1 MNKWFLSLTLG
12 MSLLLV
18 NIHANSNE
26 NSEAISLEHLLDNVR
41 AGHVRDKQQQQVREK
56 AFQTQRKTQQ
66 QQLEQMRQERKQQE
80 QRSASF
86 EKQFDKNEKTLVGLR
101 QQMNQ
106 ELGNLK
112 ELLGTLQQTTA
123 EAKVHFDTSLISAQI
138 PGRSEI
144 LANISQK
151 IGQSNELVS
160 LDEMEQVW
168 FQLLQ
173 EMTEQGKIKQFQ
185 ANVID
190 SSGKQQETTVTRV
203 GVFNALAGGQFLN
216 YDPVTGLSELPRQP
230 QSRFLSQA
238 AELERSRTGMVSFSL
253 DPTQGQ
259 LLSAMVDSP
268 TLIERIHQG
277 GVVGYLIIAMGLI
290 GLCIAVIKIVLL
302 NLTSSKVKRQAR
314 QLGEAKANNP
324 LGRVLQVYEKHTASD
339 LESIELR
346 LGEAIMKETPRLNT
360 WLMAVKIIAVVAP
373 LMGLLGTVTG
383 MIQTFQAIT
392 LFGAGDPKLMA
403 GGISQALVTTVL
415 GLCVAI
421 PMVLLHTAGSSR
433 AKNIQEILE
442 EQSTGMIARQSEK

>member
-1 MNKWFLSLTLG
+1 MKKGFFPLMLG
-12 MSLLLV
+12 VSILLFNV
-18 NIHANSNE
+18 HVSGAD
-26 NSEAISLEHLLDNVR
+26 ISLDRLLDNVK
-41 AGHVRDKQQQQVREK
+41 AGHVRDKQQQQAREQVFK
-56 AFQTQRKTQQ
+56 SQRKTQQ
-66 QQLEQMRQERKQQE
+66 QQLNQIRQERTQQE
-80 QRSASF
+80 QRSASL
-86 EKQFDKNEKTLVGLR
+86 ETQFDENEKVLVGLR
-101 QQMNQ
+101 QELNE

-138 PGRSEI
+138 PNRSEK
-144 LANISQK
+144 LAQISQK

-160 LDEMEQVW
+160 LGEIEHVW

-185 ANVID
+185 ANVVD
-190 SSGKQQETTVTRV
+190 NSGQSQETTVTRV
-203 GVFNALAGGQFLN
+203 GIFNAVAGGKFLH
-216 YDPVTGLSELPRQP
+216 YDSVTGLSELPRQP
-230 QSRFLSQA
+230 QSRFLAQA
-238 AELERSRTGMVSFSL
+238 TELENSRTGVVNFSM

-268 TLIERIHQG
+268 TLIERVHQG
-277 GVVGYLIIAMGLI
+277 GVVGYIIIVMGLV
-290 GLCIAVIKIVLL
+290 GLCIALVKIVLL
-302 NLTSSKVKRQAR
+302 NLTDIKVKKQTS
-314 QLGEAKANNP
+314 QLNKVNINNP
-324 LGRVLQVYEKHTASD
+324 LGRVIQVYEKHAGSD

-346 LGEAIMKETPRLNT
+346 LGEAIMKETPRLNA

-433 AKNIQEILE
+433 AKRIQEVLE